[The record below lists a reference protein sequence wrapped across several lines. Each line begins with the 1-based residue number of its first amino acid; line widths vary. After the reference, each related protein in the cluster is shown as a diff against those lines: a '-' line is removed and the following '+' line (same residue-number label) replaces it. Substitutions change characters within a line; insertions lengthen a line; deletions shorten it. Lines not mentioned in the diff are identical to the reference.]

1 MEEFGQYR
9 IDGLLGP
16 GGTGAVHRAF
26 DTRRDRWVALKLLPT
41 SLSDD
46 PEYQRRFHRES
57 SVVARLRE
65 PHVIPIHDFGEVEG
79 RLFVDM
85 LLVEGSD
92 LGSVIAE
99 GGAMA
104 PGRAVDLISQAAEA
118 LDAAHAE
125 GVVHRDVKP
134 GNLLVTPTDFVH
146 VVDFG
151 VAHAVEHS
159 RSRVTMTGAALGTL
173 DYMAPERFESYPAD
187 PRTDVYS
194 LACVLYECLTA
205 RKPFTGDDLPALMY
219 AHLYSSP
226 PRVGAVNRAAAALD
240 GVVAKGMAK
249 NPAERYPTT
258 GALAAAARAALTTAG
273 EQTEHVE
280 YVEHLEEITQRVDAG
295 DAETTAARPL
305 VAAPVAVGAGMG
317 VGLMEHGGGRGP
329 DMRHDD
335 PGTAPTVGVALE
347 PERPQPVG
355 PPPAGPNGPFPPYG
369 PPGPVPAASPSN
381 SRRTMT
387 VLLAVV
393 ALLVAVAAGGAIW
406 LLSRGTAPAPEAG
419 PPAASPGVPT
429 GNGPAIIESPV
440 SPLARS
446 IDTPTVGPTVQANA
460 TPGYMEIAPNGKF
473 AYIANREAG
482 VLSVF
487 DTTRNT
493 VTGTIKVPDG
503 GPQFV
508 AFAPDG
514 KTAYVSIF
522 NNQRTVNLMGV
533 LDTATSTFTKM
544 VPVGVRPF
552 ALDVTP
558 DGKRVYV
565 PNHDSGSITVIDTA
579 TDDVVDTIKVA
590 PNPHWVDIS
599 TDGKTLYAANHESNL
614 VSVIDTATDKVLKT
628 IPVGQS
634 PHSIL
639 KHPAKPLLFNVN
651 YDSSSM
657 SVIDTNTNTVI
668 KTIPTG
674 SHPQDITLSADGEHL
689 YIAAVDDNSIQVFSM
704 KTMAIVSRVPV
715 GRSPT
720 SIAVSHDGRQGY
732 VTNLADG
739 TVTVLNLAGTA

>member
-1 MEEFGQYR
+1 MAEFGQYR
-9 IDGLLGP
+9 IEGLLGP
-16 GGTGAVHRAF
+16 GGTGAVHRAY

-57 SVVARLRE
+57 SVVAHLRE

-85 LLVEGSD
+85 RLVEGSD

-280 YVEHLEEITQRVDAG
+280 YVEHFEEITQRVDAG
-295 DAETTAARPL
+295 GDEETTAARPL

-329 DMRHDD
+329 DVRHDD

-347 PERPQPVG
+347 PDRPQPVG
-355 PPPAGPNGPFPPYG
+355 PPPAGPNGPFPPFG

-493 VTGTIKVPDG
+493 VTGTHQGARRRAAVRRVRAGRQDRLRQHLQQPAHGEPDG
-503 GPQFV
+503 CARHGHQHVHQDGAGRRAALRPRRDARRQARV
-508 AFAPDG
+508 RAQPRLGLDLGDRHGHRRRGRHDQGGAQPALGGHLHRRQDPLCGQPRVEPRLGDRHGHRQGAEDHPGGAEPAQHPEAP
-514 KTAYVSIF
+514 APS
-522 NNQRTVNLMGV
+522 RCCS
-533 LDTATSTFTKM
+533 TSTT
-544 VPVGVRPF
+544 
-552 ALDVTP
+552 
-558 DGKRVYV
+558 
-565 PNHDSGSITVIDTA
+565 TA
-579 TDDVVDTIKVA
+579 A
-590 PNPHWVDIS
+590 PC
-599 TDGKTLYAANHESNL
+599 
-614 VSVIDTATDKVLKT
+614 
-628 IPVGQS
+628 
-634 PHSIL
+634 
-639 KHPAKPLLFNVN
+639 
-651 YDSSSM
+651 
-657 SVIDTNTNTVI
+657 
-668 KTIPTG
+668 
-674 SHPQDITLSADGEHL
+674 
-689 YIAAVDDNSIQVFSM
+689 
-704 KTMAIVSRVPV
+704 R
-715 GRSPT
+715 
-720 SIAVSHDGRQGY
+720 
-732 VTNLADG
+732 
-739 TVTVLNLAGTA
+739 